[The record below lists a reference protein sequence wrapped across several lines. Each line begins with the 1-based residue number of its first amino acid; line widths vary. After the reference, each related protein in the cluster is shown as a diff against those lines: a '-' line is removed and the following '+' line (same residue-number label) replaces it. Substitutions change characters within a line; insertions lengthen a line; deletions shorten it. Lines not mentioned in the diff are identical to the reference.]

1 LGDGAASPII
11 SSITHFRDEYEAH
24 LTDGCPFDPYAS
36 MLAVPEG
43 VGA

>member
-11 SSITHFRDEYEAH
+11 SSIKFFRAEYEAH
-24 LTDGCPFDPYAS
+24 LNGSCPFDPYAS
-36 MLAVPEG
+36 MLATPEG